1 MLRQFPSNVQASGSV
16 LICDSINQ
24 NGIDILKKAGM
35 KVDYKPNILTEELLS
50 IVKDYQVILVR
61 SRTKI
66 TREVIQAASN
76 AKIIARA
83 GVGLDNIEVT
93 AAEEKGIRVVNA
105 PEAAIN
111 AVSELTVGNM
121 ISLARSIPLAD
132 SEMKRGKWIKKD
144 LMGTELSG
152 KYLGIVGVGNIG
164 RNVGRIAK
172 GLRMNLIG
180 YDPYPIDRD
189 YIKEVG
195 LIVTDLN
202 TLIQSADFITCH
214 VPLLEETKH
223 LFNAEL
229 ISNMKSTAY
238 LINASRGGVIDES
251 ALYNALCNGSIAGA
265 ALDVFETEPPLNN
278 LLIGLPNV
286 ICTPHIAAQTKEAQA
301 LTSIVIA
308 EKIIQIIRGVI

>member
-1 MLRQFPSNVQASGSV
+1 MQVSGSV

-24 NGIDILKKAGM
+24 TGIDILKKAGM
-35 KVDYKPNILTEELLS
+35 KVEYKPNILTDELLS

-93 AAEEKGIRVVNA
+93 AAEDKGIRVINA

-132 SEMKRGKWIKKD
+132 SEMKRGKWIKKN

-172 GLRMNLIG
+172 ALRMNLIG

-202 TLIQSADFITCH
+202 TLVQSADFITCH

-223 LFNAEL
+223 LFNTEL

-238 LINASRGGVIDES
+238 IINASRGGVIDET

-278 LLIGLPNV
+278 PLIGLSNV
-286 ICTPHIAAQTKEAQA
+286 ICTPHIGAQTKEAQE

>member
-1 MLRQFPSNVQASGSV
+1 MQVSGTV

-24 NGIDILKKAGM
+24 TGIDILKKAGM
-35 KVDYKPNILTEELLS
+35 QVDYKPNILTDELLS

-66 TREVIQAASN
+66 SREIIQAASN

-132 SEMKRGKWIKKD
+132 SEMKRGKWIKKN

-172 GLRMNLIG
+172 ALRMNIIG

-195 LIVTDLN
+195 LIVTDLK

-238 LINASRGGVIDES
+238 IINASRGGVIDET

-278 LLIGLPNV
+278 LLIELPNV
-286 ICTPHIAAQTKEAQA
+286 ICTPHIGAQTKEAQE

-308 EKIIQIIRGVI
+308 EKIIQIVRGVI

>member
-1 MLRQFPSNVQASGSV
+1 VQASGSV

-35 KVDYKPNILTEELLS
+35 KVDYKPNILTDELLT

-66 TREVIQAASN
+66 TREVIQAANN

-152 KYLGIVGVGNIG
+152 KYIGIVGVGNIG

-172 GLRMNLIG
+172 ALRMNLIG

-189 YIKEVG
+189 YIKEVS
-195 LIVTDLN
+195 LIVTDLK
-202 TLIQSADFITCH
+202 TLVQSADFITCH

-238 LINASRGGVIDES
+238 IINASRGGVIDET
-251 ALYNALCNGSIAGA
+251 ALYNALCNGTIAGA
-265 ALDVFETEPPLNN
+265 ALDVFETEPPINN

-286 ICTPHIAAQTKEAQA
+286 ICTPHIGAQTKEAQE

>member
-1 MLRQFPSNVQASGSV
+1 VQVSGTV

-24 NGIDILKKAGM
+24 TGIDILKKAGM
-35 KVDYKPNILTEELLS
+35 QVDYKPNILTDELLS

>member
-1 MLRQFPSNVQASGSV
+1 VQVSGSV

-24 NGIDILKKAGM
+24 TGIDILKKAGM
-35 KVDYKPNILTEELLS
+35 QVDYKPNILTDELLS
-50 IVKDYQVILVR
+50 IIKDYQVILVR

-66 TREVIQAASN
+66 TREIIQAASN

-132 SEMKRGKWIKKD
+132 SEMKRGKWIKKN

-172 GLRMNLIG
+172 ALRMNIIG

-238 LINASRGGVIDES
+238 IINASRGGVIDET
-251 ALYNALCNGSIAGA
+251 ALYNALRNGSIAGA

-278 LLIGLPNV
+278 LLIELPNV
-286 ICTPHIAAQTKEAQA
+286 ICTPHIGAQTNETQE

>member
-1 MLRQFPSNVQASGSV
+1 MLHQCPSNVQASGSV

-66 TREVIQAASN
+66 TREVIQEASN

-238 LINASRGGVIDES
+238 IINASRGGVIDES

>member
-1 MLRQFPSNVQASGSV
+1 MQVSGSV

-24 NGIDILKKAGM
+24 TGIDILKKAGM
-35 KVDYKPNILTEELLS
+35 QVDYKPNILTDELLS

-66 TREVIQAASN
+66 TREIIQAASN

-132 SEMKRGKWIKKD
+132 SEMKRGKWIKKN

-172 GLRMNLIG
+172 ALRMNIIG

-238 LINASRGGVIDES
+238 IINASRGGVIDET

-265 ALDVFETEPPLNN
+265 ALDVFETEPPINN
-278 LLIGLPNV
+278 LLIELPNV
-286 ICTPHIAAQTKEAQA
+286 ICTPHIGAQTKEAQE

>member
-1 MLRQFPSNVQASGSV
+1 MQVSGSV

-24 NGIDILKKAGM
+24 TGIDILKKAGM
-35 KVDYKPNILTEELLS
+35 QVDYKPNILTDELLS

-66 TREVIQAASN
+66 TQEIIQAASN
-76 AKIIARA
+76 TKIIARA

-132 SEMKRGKWIKKD
+132 SEMKRGKWIKKN

-172 GLRMNLIG
+172 ALRMNIIG

-238 LINASRGGVIDES
+238 IINASRGGVIDET

-265 ALDVFETEPPLNN
+265 ALDVFETEPPINN
-278 LLIGLPNV
+278 LLIELPNV
-286 ICTPHIAAQTKEAQA
+286 ICTPHIGAQTKEAQE

>member
-1 MLRQFPSNVQASGSV
+1 LLRQCPSNVQASGSV

>member
-1 MLRQFPSNVQASGSV
+1 VQASGSV

-35 KVDYKPNILTEELLS
+35 KVDYKPNILTDELLS

-66 TREVIQAASN
+66 TREVIQAANN

-93 AAEEKGIRVVNA
+93 AAEEKGIRVINA

-121 ISLARSIPLAD
+121 VSLARSIPLAD
-132 SEMKRGKWIKKD
+132 SEMKRGKWIKKN

-152 KYLGIVGVGNIG
+152 KYIGIVGVGNIG

-172 GLRMNLIG
+172 ALRMNLIG

-189 YIKEVG
+189 YIKEVS
-195 LIVTDLN
+195 LIVTDLR
-202 TLIQSADFITCH
+202 TLVQSADFITCH

-238 LINASRGGVIDES
+238 IINASRGGVIDET
-251 ALYNALCNGSIAGA
+251 ALYNALCNGTIAGA
-265 ALDVFETEPPLNN
+265 ALDVFETEPPINN

-286 ICTPHIAAQTKEAQA
+286 ICTPHIGAQTKEAQE

>member
-1 MLRQFPSNVQASGSV
+1 
-16 LICDSINQ
+16 
-24 NGIDILKKAGM
+24 
-35 KVDYKPNILTEELLS
+35 LTEELLS

-93 AAEEKGIRVVNA
+93 AAEEKGIRVINA

>member
-1 MLRQFPSNVQASGSV
+1 VQVSGSV

-24 NGIDILKKAGM
+24 TGIDILKKAGM
-35 KVDYKPNILTEELLS
+35 KVDYKPNILTDELLS

-66 TREVIQAASN
+66 TREVVQAASN
-76 AKIIARA
+76 AKLIARA

-132 SEMKRGKWIKKD
+132 SEMKRGKWIKKN

-172 GLRMNLIG
+172 ALRMNLIG

-202 TLIQSADFITCH
+202 TLVQSADFITCH

-238 LINASRGGVIDES
+238 IINASRGGVIDET

-278 LLIGLPNV
+278 PLIGLSNV
-286 ICTPHIAAQTKEAQA
+286 ICTPHIGAQTKEAQE

>member
-1 MLRQFPSNVQASGSV
+1 VQVSGSI

-24 NGIDILKKAGM
+24 TGIDILKKTGM
-35 KVDYKPNILTEELLS
+35 KVDYKPNILTDELLS

-93 AAEEKGIRVVNA
+93 AAEDKGIRVINA

-132 SEMKRGKWIKKD
+132 SEMKRGKWIKKN

-172 GLRMNLIG
+172 ALRMNLIG

-202 TLIQSADFITCH
+202 TLVQSADFITCH

-238 LINASRGGVIDES
+238 IINASRGGVIDET
-251 ALYNALCNGSIAGA
+251 ALYNALCNGNIAGA

-278 LLIGLPNV
+278 PLIGLSNV
-286 ICTPHIAAQTKEAQA
+286 ICTPHIGAQTKEAQE

>member
-1 MLRQFPSNVQASGSV
+1 VQVSGSI

-24 NGIDILKKAGM
+24 TGIDILKKAGM
-35 KVDYKPNILTEELLS
+35 KVDYKPNILTDELLS

-66 TREVIQAASN
+66 TREVIQAACN

-132 SEMKRGKWIKKD
+132 SEMKRGKWIKKN

-172 GLRMNLIG
+172 ALRMNLIG

-202 TLIQSADFITCH
+202 TLVQSADFITCH

-238 LINASRGGVIDES
+238 IINASRGGVIDET

-265 ALDVFETEPPLNN
+265 ALDVFETEPPVNN
-278 LLIGLPNV
+278 PLIGLSNV
-286 ICTPHIAAQTKEAQA
+286 ICTPHIGAQTKEAQE

>member
-1 MLRQFPSNVQASGSV
+1 VQASGSV

-35 KVDYKPNILTEELLS
+35 KVDYKPNILTDELLS

-93 AAEEKGIRVVNA
+93 AAEDKGIRVINA

-132 SEMKRGKWIKKD
+132 SEMKRGKWIKKN

-172 GLRMNLIG
+172 ALRMNLIG

-202 TLIQSADFITCH
+202 TLVQSADFITCH

-238 LINASRGGVIDES
+238 IINASRGGVIDET
-251 ALYNALCNGSIAGA
+251 ALYNALCNGNIAGA

-278 LLIGLPNV
+278 PLIGLSNV
-286 ICTPHIAAQTKEAQA
+286 ICTPHIGAQTKEAQE

>member
-1 MLRQFPSNVQASGSV
+1 MLRYCPSTVQVSGSV

-24 NGIDILKKAGM
+24 TGIDILKKAGM
-35 KVDYKPNILTEELLS
+35 QVDYKPNILTDELLS

-66 TREVIQAASN
+66 TREIIQAASN

-132 SEMKRGKWIKKD
+132 SEMKRGKWIKKN

-172 GLRMNLIG
+172 ALRMNIIG

-238 LINASRGGVIDES
+238 IINASRGGVIDET

-265 ALDVFETEPPLNN
+265 ALDVFETEPPINN
-278 LLIGLPNV
+278 LLIELPNV
-286 ICTPHIAAQTKEAQA
+286 ICTPHIGAQTKEAQE

>member
-1 MLRQFPSNVQASGSV
+1 MQASGSV

-180 YDPYPIDRD
+180 YDPYPIDHD
-189 YIKEVG
+189 YVKEVG

>member
-1 MLRQFPSNVQASGSV
+1 VQVSGTV

-24 NGIDILKKAGM
+24 TGIDILKKAGM
-35 KVDYKPNILTEELLS
+35 QVDYKPNILTDELIS

-66 TREVIQAASN
+66 TREIIQGASN

-132 SEMKRGKWIKKD
+132 SEMKRGKWIKKN

-172 GLRMNLIG
+172 ALRMNIIG

-238 LINASRGGVIDES
+238 IINASRGGVIDET
-251 ALYNALCNGSIAGA
+251 ALYNALCNRSIAGA
-265 ALDVFETEPPLNN
+265 ALDVFETEPPINN
-278 LLIGLPNV
+278 LLIELPNV
-286 ICTPHIAAQTKEAQA
+286 ICTPHIGAQTKEAQE

>member
-1 MLRQFPSNVQASGSV
+1 MQVSGSV

-24 NGIDILKKAGM
+24 TGIDILKKAGM
-35 KVDYKPNILTEELLS
+35 KVDYKPNILIDELLS

-66 TREVIQAASN
+66 TREIIQAASN

-132 SEMKRGKWIKKD
+132 SEMKRGKWIKKN

-172 GLRMNLIG
+172 ALRMNIIG

-238 LINASRGGVIDES
+238 IINASRGGVIDET

-278 LLIGLPNV
+278 LLIELPNV
-286 ICTPHIAAQTKEAQA
+286 ICTPHIGAQTKEAQE

>member
-1 MLRQFPSNVQASGSV
+1 VQVSGSV

-24 NGIDILKKAGM
+24 TGIDILKKAGM
-35 KVDYKPNILTEELLS
+35 QVDYKPNILTDELLS

-66 TREVIQAASN
+66 SREIIQAASN

-132 SEMKRGKWIKKD
+132 SEMKRGKWIKKN

-172 GLRMNLIG
+172 ALRMNIIG

-238 LINASRGGVIDES
+238 IINASRGGVIDET

-265 ALDVFETEPPLNN
+265 ALDVFETEPPINN
-278 LLIGLPNV
+278 LLIELPNV
-286 ICTPHIAAQTKEAQA
+286 ICTPHIGAQTKEAQE

>member
-1 MLRQFPSNVQASGSV
+1 VQVSGSV

-24 NGIDILKKAGM
+24 TGIDILKKAGM
-35 KVDYKPNILTEELLS
+35 KVDYKPNILTDELLS

-93 AAEEKGIRVVNA
+93 AAEDKGIRVINA

-132 SEMKRGKWIKKD
+132 SEMKRGKWIKKN

-172 GLRMNLIG
+172 ALRMNLIG

-202 TLIQSADFITCH
+202 TLVQSADFITCH

-223 LFNAEL
+223 LFNTEL

-238 LINASRGGVIDES
+238 IINASRGGVIDET

-278 LLIGLPNV
+278 PLIGLSNV
-286 ICTPHIAAQTKEAQA
+286 ICTPHIGAQTKEAQE

>member
-1 MLRQFPSNVQASGSV
+1 MQVSGSV

-24 NGIDILKKAGM
+24 TGIDILKKAGM
-35 KVDYKPNILTEELLS
+35 RVDYRPNILTDELLS

-66 TREVIQAASN
+66 TREIIQAASN

-132 SEMKRGKWIKKD
+132 SEMKRGKWIKKN
-144 LMGTELSG
+144 LMGTEVSG

-172 GLRMNLIG
+172 ALRMNIIG

-238 LINASRGGVIDES
+238 IINASRGGVIDET

-265 ALDVFETEPPLNN
+265 ALDVFEIEPPLNN
-278 LLIGLPNV
+278 LLIELPNV
-286 ICTPHIAAQTKEAQA
+286 ICTPHIGAQTKEAQE

>member
-1 MLRQFPSNVQASGSV
+1 VQVSGSV

-24 NGIDILKKAGM
+24 TGIDILKKAGM
-35 KVDYKPNILTEELLS
+35 QVDYKPNILTDELLS
-50 IVKDYQVILVR
+50 IVKEYQVILVR

-66 TREVIQAASN
+66 TREIIQAASN

-105 PEAAIN
+105 SEAAIN

-152 KYLGIVGVGNIG
+152 KYLGIIGVGNIG

-172 GLRMNLIG
+172 ALRMNIIG

-238 LINASRGGVIDES
+238 IINASRGGVIDET

-265 ALDVFETEPPLNN
+265 ALDVFETEPPINN
-278 LLIGLPNV
+278 LLIELPNV
-286 ICTPHIAAQTKEAQA
+286 ICTPHIGAQTKEAQE

>member
-1 MLRQFPSNVQASGSV
+1 VQVSGTV

-24 NGIDILKKAGM
+24 TGIDILKKAGM
-35 KVDYKPNILTEELLS
+35 QVDYKPNILTNELLS

-66 TREVIQAASN
+66 SREIIQAASN

-132 SEMKRGKWIKKD
+132 SEMKRGKWIKKN

-172 GLRMNLIG
+172 ALRMNIIG

-238 LINASRGGVIDES
+238 IINASRGGVIDET

-265 ALDVFETEPPLNN
+265 ALDVFETEPPINN
-278 LLIGLPNV
+278 LLIELPNV
-286 ICTPHIAAQTKEAQA
+286 ICTPHIGAQTKEAQE

-308 EKIIQIIRGVI
+308 EKIIQIVRGVI

>member
-1 MLRQFPSNVQASGSV
+1 MQVSGSI

-24 NGIDILKKAGM
+24 TGIDILKKAGM
-35 KVDYKPNILTEELLS
+35 KVDYKPNILTDELLS

-93 AAEEKGIRVVNA
+93 AAEDKGIRVINA

-132 SEMKRGKWIKKD
+132 SEMKRGKWIKKN

-172 GLRMNLIG
+172 ALRMNLIG

-202 TLIQSADFITCH
+202 TLVQSADFITCH

-238 LINASRGGVIDES
+238 IINASRGGVIDET

-278 LLIGLPNV
+278 PLIGLSNV
-286 ICTPHIAAQTKEAQA
+286 ICTPHIGAQTKEAQE

>member
-1 MLRQFPSNVQASGSV
+1 MQVSGTV

-24 NGIDILKKAGM
+24 TGIDILKKAGM
-35 KVDYKPNILTEELLS
+35 QVDYKPNILTDELLS

-66 TREVIQAASN
+66 SREIIQAANN

-132 SEMKRGKWIKKD
+132 SEMKRGKWIKKN

-172 GLRMNLIG
+172 ALRMNIIG

-238 LINASRGGVIDES
+238 IINASRGGVIDET

-278 LLIGLPNV
+278 LLIELPNV
-286 ICTPHIAAQTKEAQA
+286 ICTPHIGAQTKEAQE

>member
-1 MLRQFPSNVQASGSV
+1 MQVSGSV

-24 NGIDILKKAGM
+24 TGIDILKKAGM
-35 KVDYKPNILTEELLS
+35 KVDYKPNILTDELLS

-93 AAEEKGIRVVNA
+93 AAEDKGIRVINA

-132 SEMKRGKWIKKD
+132 SEMKRGKWIKKN

-172 GLRMNLIG
+172 ALRMNLIG

-202 TLIQSADFITCH
+202 TLVQSADFITCH

-238 LINASRGGVIDES
+238 IINASRGGVIDET
-251 ALYNALCNGSIAGA
+251 ALYNALCDGSIAGA

-278 LLIGLPNV
+278 PLIGLSNV
-286 ICTPHIAAQTKEAQA
+286 ICTPHIGAQTKEAQE